1 METPLAISNYFINK
15 ANSLGAELTPMK
27 LLKLVY
33 LSHGWYLGLN
43 NGEALIPEFA
53 QAWEYGPVVQSVYD
67 DFKVYQRAQITSLR
81 SDKNTGNYPVV
92 SDPETIKFLN
102 RIWEVYG
109 RYSGGQ
115 LSSITH
121 QQGSPWF
128 TVWNDKGGKTGRGVI
143 IPNPLIAE
151 YYKNKA
157 AL

>member
-1 METPLAISNYFINK
+1 METPLAISNYFVNK
-15 ANSLGAELTPMK
+15 ANSLSAELTPMK

-67 DFKVYQRAQITSLR
+67 NFKNYKQNQITSLKQ
-81 SDKNTGNYPVV
+81 DGNGNYPMV
-92 SDPETIKFLN
+92 SDAEMVKFLN

-109 RYSGGQ
+109 GYSGTQ
-115 LSSITH
+115 LSTLTH
-121 QQGSPWF
+121 EKGSPWD
-128 TVWNDKGGKTGRGVI
+128 VIWHQKGGKTGYGVV
-143 IPNPLIAE
+143 IPNPLITE

-157 AL
+157 GI